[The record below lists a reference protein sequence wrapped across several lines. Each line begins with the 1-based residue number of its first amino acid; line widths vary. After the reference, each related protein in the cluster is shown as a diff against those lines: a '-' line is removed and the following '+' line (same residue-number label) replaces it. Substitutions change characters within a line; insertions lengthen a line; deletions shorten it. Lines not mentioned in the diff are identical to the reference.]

1 MVPRPLDC
9 CLDLYLRG
17 TFLVDDHVMDSQM
30 NGREENQEEN
40 LDCFQGKN
48 VVPGTLV
55 VVFFRDSYRV
65 AHNCPSANSRAFPY
79 ALPSLILGHPARDD
93 VLARVHHPEVLGLE
107 GLAFVLPIYLR
118 FALDYLS

>member
-9 CLDLYLRG
+9 CLVLYLRD
-17 TFLVDDHVMDSQM
+17 TFLVDDHVMDSRM
-30 NGREENQEEN
+30 NGQEENQEEN

-55 VVFFRDSYRV
+55 VAFFRDSYQV

-79 ALPSLILGHPARDD
+79 ALPSLILGHPARGD

-118 FALDYLS
+118 FALDHLS